1 MLQEKAENILTG
13 MSLLARRVM
22 DAVPRQ
28 EYWSIGQISNEMNRQ
43 LKHAHSKGEITG
55 VLRTLVDAG
64 LVAEAGLLTFK
75 STVKL
80 PEVKPVS
87 APPLKQKGTPEPTL
101 MEKFFDLATQ
111 LRKTAEQIET
121 LAMEM
126 DTAIKDA
133 GKGNEQL
140 VQLQATLRGLLGNG

>member
-1 MLQEKAENILTG
+1 MQAERAENILSG

-22 DAVPRQ
+22 DAVPKQ

-43 LKHAHSKGEITG
+43 AKHAHPKGEITG
-55 VLRTLVDAG
+55 ALRVLVDAG
-64 LVAEAGLLTFK
+64 LVIEQGLLTFK
-75 STVKL
+75 SAVTI
-80 PEVKPVS
+80 PEVKPMS
-87 APPLKQKGTPEPTL
+87 APPIKKVAPKPTL
-101 MEKFFDLATQ
+101 MDQFFELATIMRE
-111 LRKTAEQIET
+111 LAEKTET

-140 VQLQATLRGLLGNG
+140 HQLQATLRGLLGNG

>member
-1 MLQEKAENILTG
+1 MQLEKAENILTG

-22 DAVPRQ
+22 DAVPKQ
-28 EYWSIGQISNEMNRQ
+28 DYWSIGQISNEMNRQ
-43 LKHAHSKGEITG
+43 SKHAHSKGEITG
-55 VLRTLVDAG
+55 ELRTLVDAG
-64 LVAEAGLLTFK
+64 LVSEAGLLTFK
-75 STVKL
+75 SNVKM

-87 APPLKQKGTPEPTL
+87 APPLKQKGIPKPTL
-101 MEKFFDLATQ
+101 MEQLFEVATT
-111 LRKTAEQIET
+111 LREAAEKVET

-140 VQLQATLRGLLGNG
+140 IQLQATLRGLLGNG

>member
-1 MLQEKAENILTG
+1 MNQEKAENILSG

-22 DAVPRQ
+22 DAVPKQ

-43 LKHAHSKGEITG
+43 AKHAHPKGEITG
-55 VLRTLVDAG
+55 ALRVLVDAG
-64 LVAEAGLLTFK
+64 LVTEQGLLTFK
-75 STVKL
+75 SAVTI
-80 PEVKPVS
+80 PEVKPVHPKPKPQ
-87 APPLKQKGTPEPTL
+87 APEPTL

-111 LRKTAEQIET
+111 LRKTTEQVET

-140 VQLQATLRGLLGNG
+140 HQLQATLRGLLGNG